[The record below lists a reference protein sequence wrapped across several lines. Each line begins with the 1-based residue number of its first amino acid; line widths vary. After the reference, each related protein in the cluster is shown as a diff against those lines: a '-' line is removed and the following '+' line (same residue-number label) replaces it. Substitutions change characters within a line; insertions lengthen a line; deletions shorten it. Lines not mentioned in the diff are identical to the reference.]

1 MIFGDG
7 PIGSGAI
14 GNNNLLIIEV
24 SNDGQLYLSG
34 ATDVEANLT
43 HFQVYNE
50 ISNTGALIISA
61 DTVFERTVVNIFG
74 STGDL
79 YITSSTETSA
89 TLNEFSTPTVD
100 VAADSAVE
108 TLYNIVSPNTS
119 IYLDL
124 TSPFVNAL
132 AFDGIGS
139 NVLISTVSLVD
150 AVLLVDPVTIT
161 CALTDYPDGVDV
173 LIDAP
178 TGMDSN
184 GIAWVRVDGEH
195 VIVWSYDPAFQ
206 ILTDTPERAAAAAA
220 IGFNDQD
227 VLIEVPMPP
236 PDPAYVGSVALVQ
249 ALLQHKTLVVTIK
262 ESATS
267 STTLVINTLTGD
279 SNGYHWEVVNG
290 YLLITLAVTI
300 AISGSSSNNLVVFS
314 RSNGNLAV
322 AIPTVT
328 STTLYE
334 ISSADATL
342 ESQTDTYTILL
353 EYSDPSAELSA
364 LSDIS
369 YLYAQGTYIREII
382 EGSSETQITANVPSS
397 GTFLFFV
404 GSTQIEIENTFTSG
418 GLTLKGKTR
427 PAITVDSRSSS
438 SIEISSSTNEYAI
451 YNVSSAVG
459 GVTLAGQ
466 TSVEVPFI
474 RTNLQLNISGA
485 TSVDFVRSSNGSF
498 TLTGQTTTN
507 TVNNETSS
515 ITNVITA
522 DTSNNIVINTTS
534 NTSVELNGITDVKL
548 GWIPSNGAL
557 ELSADTQVEVFVAA
571 LPNGATETATRQDP
585 ARQVAYI
592 SHVRYG
598 IAMESEMSFHRAPD
612 KRETED
618 DLIIPPKRPL
628 GDLGR
633 FLQNFG
639 KKVDY
644 SYDSTNAT
652 ATARFNIDSDV
663 EVGNFLQRRV
673 LDELFDSDDALL
685 LGMTNISEDALI
697 MYSESTGELWNMAK
711 IQDKFSRL
719 QEQDDLDLLGISDQ
733 EINIL
738 S

>member
-108 TLYNIVSPNTS
+108 TVYNIVSPNTS
-119 IYLDL
+119 IYPDL

-195 VIVWSYDPAFQ
+195 VIVWSYDPAFY

-353 EYSDPSAELSA
+353 EYSDSSTELSA
-364 LSDIS
+364 TSDIS
-369 YLYAQGTYIREII
+369 YTYGEDSTIPYTINGNTVTE
-382 EGSSETQITANVPSS
+382 ITANIPST
-397 GTFLFFV
+397 GRFLFFV

-427 PAITVDSRSSS
+427 PAITVDTRSNS
-438 SIEISSSTNEYAI
+438 SIEISSTTNEYAI
-451 YNVSSAVG
+451 YNTSSTAVI
-459 GVTLAGQ
+459 TLAGQ
-466 TSVEVPFI
+466 TRVEVPFI

-522 DTSNNIVINTTS
+522 GTSNNIVINTTS
-534 NTSVELNGITDVKL
+534 NTGVELNGSTDVNID
-548 GWIPSNGAL
+548 WIPSNGAL
-557 ELSADTQVEVFVAA
+557 ELSATTIVETFVAA

-673 LDELFDSDDALL
+673 LDELLDSDDSLL
-685 LGMTNISEDALI
+685 LGITNISEDALI
-697 MYSESTGELWNMAK
+697 MYSDSTAELWNMAK
-711 IQDKFSRL
+711 IQDKFTRL
-719 QEQDDLDLLGISDQ
+719 REQDDLDLLGISDQ

>member
-1 MIFGDG
+1 LIFGDG

-34 ATDVEANLT
+34 ATDVEANLS
-43 HFQVYNE
+43 HFQVYDE
-50 ISNTGALIISA
+50 GTSTIALVISA
-61 DTVFERTVVNIFG
+61 NSIFEKSLINIFG

-79 YITSSTETSA
+79 YVSIPTETSA

-100 VAADSAVE
+100 FAADS
-108 TLYNIVSPNTS
+108 TITTSYNIVSPNTS
-119 IYLDL
+119 IYIDL
-124 TSPFVNAL
+124 TSPFANAL
-132 AFDGIGS
+132 AFDGIGTDI
-139 NVLISTVSLVD
+139 LISTVSLID
-150 AVLLVDPVTIT
+150 AILFVDPVTIT

-173 LIDAP
+173 LIDSP
-178 TGMDSN
+178 SGMDSN

-195 VIVWSYDPAFQ
+195 VIVWSYDPAFH

-236 PDPAYVGSVALVQ
+236 PDPAYVGSTSLVQ
-249 ALLQHKTLVVTIK
+249 ALLQHKTLVITIK

-267 STTLVINTLTGD
+267 STVLVINTLSGD
-279 SNGYHWEVVNG
+279 SKGYHWEVING
-290 YLLITLAVTI
+290 YLLITLSVTI
-300 AISGSSSNNLVVFS
+300 AISGSSSNNLLVFS

-334 ISSADATL
+334 NSAVDATL

-353 EYSDPSAELSA
+353 EYSDPSAELTA
-364 LSDIS
+364 FSDIS

-382 EGSSETQITANVPSS
+382 EGSSTTQITADVPST

-404 GSTQIEIENTFTSG
+404 GSTQIEIENTFTSS
-418 GLTLKGKTR
+418 GLTLRGKSR

-466 TSVEVPFI
+466 TRVEVPFI
-474 RTNLQLNISGA
+474 ITNIQLNVSG
-485 TSVDFVRSSNGSF
+485 TTEVDFVRSSKGAFTINGK
-498 TLTGQTTTN
+498 TDTA

-515 ITNVITA
+515 IANVITA
-522 DTSNNIVINTTS
+522 DTSNNIVINTASTS
-534 NTSVELNGITDVKL
+534 AVELNGSTDVNIN
-548 GWIPSNGAL
+548 WIPSNGAL

-644 SYDSTNAT
+644 SYNSTNAT

-711 IQDKFSRL
+711 VQDKFNRL
-719 QEQDDLDLLGISDQ
+719 REQDDLDLLGISDQ

>member
-34 ATDVEANLT
+34 ATDVEANLS

-50 ISNTGALIISA
+50 ISDTGALIISA
-61 DTVFERTVVNIFG
+61 DTVFERSLINIFG

-249 ALLQHKTLVVTIK
+249 ALLQHKTLVITIK

-279 SNGYHWEVVNG
+279 SKGYHWEVVNG

>member
-1 MIFGDG
+1 LIFGDG

-43 HFQVYNE
+43 HFQVYDE
-50 ISNTGALIISA
+50 GTSTIALVISA
-61 DTVFERTVVNIFG
+61 DSIFEKSLINIFG

-108 TLYNIVSPNTS
+108 TSYNIVSPNTS

-132 AFDGIGS
+132 AFDGISS
-139 NVLISTVSLVD
+139 NVLISTVGLVD
-150 AVLLVDPVTIT
+150 AILLVDPVTIS

-195 VIVWSYDPAFQ
+195 VIVWSYDPAFH
-206 ILTDTPERAAAAAA
+206 ILTDTPQRAEAAAA

-236 PDPAYVGSVALVQ
+236 PDPAYVGSTALVQ
-249 ALLQHKTLVVTIK
+249 ALVQRKTLVITIK

-267 STTLVINTLTGD
+267 STTLVINSLTGD
-279 SNGYHWEVVNG
+279 SKGYHWEVVNG
-290 YLLITLAVTI
+290 YLLITLSVTI
-300 AISGSSSNNLVVFS
+300 TVSGSSNNNLVVFS

-353 EYSDPSAELSA
+353 EYSNSSVELSA
-364 LSDIS
+364 TSDIS
-369 YLYAQGTYIREII
+369 YTYSEGTFIRNTIR
-382 EGSSETQITANVPSS
+382 GSTVTEVTANIPST
-397 GTFLFFV
+397 GRFLFFV

-427 PAITVDSRSSS
+427 PAITVDTRSNS
-438 SIEISSSTNEYAI
+438 SIEISSTTDEYAI
-451 YNVSSAVG
+451 YNTSSTAVI
-459 GVTLAGQ
+459 TLAGQ
-466 TSVEVPFI
+466 TRVEVPFVLSNI
-474 RTNLQLNISGA
+474 QLNVSGN
-485 TSVDFVRSSNGSF
+485 TSVDFIRGSNASF

-522 DTSNNIVINTTS
+522 GISNNIVINTTS
-534 NTSVELNGITDVKL
+534 NTGVELSGSTDVSID
-548 GWIPSNGAL
+548 WIPSNGVL
-557 ELSADTQVEVFVAA
+557 ELSATTIVETFVAA

-598 IAMESEMSFHRAPD
+598 MAMESEMSFHRAPD

-663 EVGNFLQRRV
+663 EVGNFLQKRV

-685 LGMTNISEDALI
+685 LGMTNISEDVLI
-697 MYSESTGELWNMAK
+697 MYSDSTAELWNMAK

>member
-1 MIFGDG
+1 LIFGDG

-34 ATDVEANLT
+34 ATDVEANLI
-43 HFQVYNE
+43 HFQIYNE

-61 DTVFERTVVNIFG
+61 NTVFERTVVNIFG

-89 TLNEFSTPTVD
+89 TLNEFSTPAVD
-100 VAADSAVE
+100 VAADTAVQAA
-108 TLYNIVSPNTS
+108 YNILSPSQN

-124 TSPFVNAL
+124 TSPFVTAL

-139 NVLISTVSLVD
+139 STLISTVGLVD
-150 AVLLVDPVTIT
+150 AILLVDPVTIS
-161 CALTDYPDGVDV
+161 CALTDYPEGVDV
-173 LIDAP
+173 LIDTP

-195 VIVWSYDPAFQ
+195 VIVWSYDPAFH

-236 PDPAYVGSVALVQ
+236 PDPAYVGSTALVQ
-249 ALLQHKTLVVTIK
+249 ALLQHKTLVITIK

-279 SNGYHWEVVNG
+279 SQGYHWEVVNG
-290 YLLITLAVTI
+290 YLLITLAVTV
-300 AISGSSSNNLVVFS
+300 AISGSSNNNLVVFS
-314 RSNGNLAV
+314 RSNGSLAV

-353 EYSDPSAELSA
+353 EYSNSNTELSA
-364 LSDIS
+364 TSDIIYTYGEDSAIS
-369 YLYAQGTYIREII
+369 YTID
-382 EGSSETQITANVPSS
+382 GSTVTKITANVTST
-397 GTFLFFV
+397 GRFLFFV
-404 GSTQIEIENTFTSG
+404 GSTQIEIENTFTAG

-427 PAITVDSRSSS
+427 PAITVDTRSNS
-438 SIEISSSTNEYAI
+438 SIEISSTTDEYAI
-451 YNVSSAVG
+451 YNTSSAAVI
-459 GVTLAGQ
+459 TLAGQ
-466 TSVEVPFI
+466 TRVEVPFVLSNI
-474 RTNLQLNISGA
+474 QLNVSGN
-485 TSVDFVRSSNGSF
+485 TSVDFIRGSNASF

-515 ITNVITA
+515 ITNVITVG
-522 DTSNNIVINTTS
+522 TSNNTVINTTS
-534 NTSVELNGITDVKL
+534 NTSVELNGSTDVNIN
-548 GWIPSNGAL
+548 WIPSNGAL
-557 ELSADTQVEVFVAA
+557 ELSATTIVETFVAA

-639 KKVDY
+639 KKVNY

-663 EVGNFLQRRV
+663 EVGNFLKKRV
-673 LDELFDSDDALL
+673 LDELLDSDDALL
-685 LGMTNISEDALI
+685 LGMPNINEDALI
-697 MYSESTGELWNMAK
+697 MYSARTNELWDIAK
-711 IQDKFSRL
+711 VQDKFARL
-719 QEQDDLDLLGISDQ
+719 REQDDLDLLGISDQ